1 MQKDKEKQGS
11 KDVNNK
17 KSSDQINT
25 DSTELYTVNDSN
37 VKMTSTT
44 ATFFGVVSDVRLRAN
59 GRKAQAEQFKLNSEL
74 SSALNMECD
83 QMRWMWLELR
93 RLTRH
98 SLHFRDLTIEQRQ
111 AYETGNHSALEVE

>member
-1 MQKDKEKQGS
+1 
-11 KDVNNK
+11 
-17 KSSDQINT
+17 
-25 DSTELYTVNDSN
+25 
-37 VKMTSTT
+37 MTSTT

-93 RLTRH
+93 RLTRY

>member
-1 MQKDKEKQGS
+1 MSLFLGLRPSFSLDAQS
-11 KDVNNK
+11 
-17 KSSDQINT
+17 
-25 DSTELYTVNDSN
+25 LCA
-37 VKMTSTT
+37 STT